1 MKHIKLFE
9 SFINEAKVDFDDKR
23 NMRWNIQA
31 MQGDLDKGLVIMV
44 ATEYEKGQP
53 SWWTLAIV
61 ADDEI
66 KFQESDL
73 GKIPEWVKK
82 KAYEEAKRYGFKNI
96 KEVNE
101 AFVNEAVKLSVDM
114 PASMKKWIMGEVKS
128 NPDTWSNELTDL
140 TNAIVSAHRESDL
153 DLSKSDK
160 GPEWIDIRKTPVDEL
175 TTRCIETINAIWPK
189 MGEWAKEDIYTDYEN
204 WFKVGKKDR
213 EHYGEK

>member
-31 MQGDLDKGLVIMV
+31 RQGDLDKGLVIMV

-53 SWWTLAIV
+53 SWWNLAII

-66 KFQESDL
+66 KFQESNL

-82 KAYEEAKRYGFKNI
+82 KAYKEAKRYGFKNI

-114 PASMKKWIMGEVKS
+114 PASMKKWIMDEVKLHP
-128 NPDTWSNELTDL
+128 NTWSNELTDL

-153 DLSKSDK
+153 NLSKSDK
-160 GPEWIDIRKTPVDEL
+160 GPEWIDIRNTPVDEL

-189 MGEWAKEDIYTDYEN
+189 MGEWGKEDIYTDYEH

>member
-9 SFINEAKVDFDDKR
+9 SFINEAKVNFDDKR

-101 AFVNEAVKLSVDM
+101 AFLNEAVKLSVDM

-175 TTRCIETINAIWPK
+175 TTRCIETINAIWPD

>member
-101 AFVNEAVKLSVDM
+101 AFLNEAVKLSVDM

-160 GPEWIDIRKTPVDEL
+160 GPEWIDIRNTPVDEL
-175 TTRCIETINAIWPK
+175 TTRCIETINAIWPD